1 MGSIGLYLS
10 DECAKI
16 TGIELIP
23 EAIEDAAHNA
33 ELNGVN
39 HAEYHTGDVGAFIN
53 SNHFGEENKPDLI
66 ITDPLGE
73 AECIKKWPNACA
85 IHPLNALFM

>member
-1 MGSIGLYLS
+1 MKNYAHLTGKEHVFDLYCGVGSIGLYLS

-33 ELNGVN
+33 ALNNVH
-39 HAEYHTGDVGAFIN
+39 HAEYHTEM
-53 SNHFGEENKPDLI
+53 SESSLI
-66 ITDPLGE
+66 PVTSRRKTSPI
-73 AECIKKWPNACA
+73 
-85 IHPLNALFM
+85 